1 MEYSYT
7 FDYKIVKKNMILVN
21 ALKSEYHLINQL
33 FDIFIDFIIKLNI
46 VFGEFTP
53 VINIFFF
60 FNNCLET

>member
-33 FDIFIDFIIKLNI
+33 FDIFIHFIIKLNI

-60 FNNCLET
+60 